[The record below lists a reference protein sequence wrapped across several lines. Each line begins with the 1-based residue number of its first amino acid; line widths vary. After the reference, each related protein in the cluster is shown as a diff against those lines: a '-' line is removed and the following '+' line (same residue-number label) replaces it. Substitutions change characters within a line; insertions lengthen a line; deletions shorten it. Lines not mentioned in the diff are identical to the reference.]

1 MDVKPSTSHPISQLA
16 GMRRDYA
23 GTLTEADL
31 APDWPTQFAR
41 WFAEAAELGEA
52 GGLPEPNAMV
62 VATADTGGRPSA
74 RTVLLKDFDERG
86 FTFFTNYTSR
96 KGAEALANPNA
107 SAVFPWYAL
116 HRQVIACGRVERVDR
131 AETEAYFATRP
142 RGSQLGAW
150 ASPQSTVIDGREE
163 LERAWDEAGERFS
176 QEVPA
181 PPHWGGLRIV
191 PETVEFWQGR
201 PSRLHDRLRYR
212 QGDEGWIVER
222 LAP

>member
-1 MDVKPSTSHPISQLA
+1 
-16 GMRRDYA
+16 MRREYS

-41 WFAEAAELGEA
+41 WFAEAVELGEA

-62 VATADTGGRPSA
+62 VATADAEGRPSA
-74 RTVLLKDFDERG
+74 RSVLLKGFDARG
-86 FTFFTNYTSR
+86 FTFFTNYGSR

-116 HRQVIACGRVERVDR
+116 HRQVIVCGRVEQVER
-131 AETEAYFATRP
+131 ADTEAYFASRP

-163 LERAWDEAGERFS
+163 LERAWDEAGERFPDGAP
-176 QEVPA
+176 VPV
-181 PPHWGGLRIV
+181 PPHWGGFRIV
-191 PETVEFWQGR
+191 ISVGNLSDKNAGIGPNPVDTKKTNKEE
-201 PSRLHDRLRYR
+201 
-212 QGDEGWIVER
+212 
-222 LAP
+222 